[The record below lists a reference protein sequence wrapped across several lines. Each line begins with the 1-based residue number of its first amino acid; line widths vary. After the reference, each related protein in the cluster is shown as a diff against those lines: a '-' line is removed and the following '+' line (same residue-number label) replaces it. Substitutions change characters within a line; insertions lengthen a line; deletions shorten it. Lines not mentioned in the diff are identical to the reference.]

1 MEKKEEFKKLMAEI
15 GDAVVKEN
23 EKSDGSEFTIPL
35 ITKNILYMLINL
47 NQQIEEQ
54 AGHFNG
60 LEEQVIKIEEKFK
73 FLIKELEKLGYLNIK
88 ERRSLLRRNI
98 LTQEA
103 LINLLEKRGLVKK
116 KEVIEEINRLRKAYY
131 KAVQTK

>member
-1 MEKKEEFKKLMAEI
+1 
-15 GDAVVKEN
+15 
-23 EKSDGSEFTIPL
+23 
-35 ITKNILYMLINL
+35 
-47 NQQIEEQ
+47 
-54 AGHFNG
+54 
-60 LEEQVIKIEEKFK
+60 
-73 FLIKELEKLGYLNIK
+73 KELEKLGYLNIK

-131 KAVQTK
+131 KAAQTK